1 MASEGLSPAALD
13 KCQTFPSSRSL
24 ADRNLLCRIRAHLKT
39 ETEELGCPEQ
49 GPDEQRY
56 IIYKD
61 VFDKVID
68 NATAYKNILTSIK
81 KEYEETINI
90 LHKGRED
97 SLFLQRKL
105 KSMASEP
112 MTLMAYKKRA
122 SQLQNKLELIKQNTA
137 GLEAQLQAVKNSR
150 NVKCEPAEETL
161 PPQDEVSHIKSIPGL
176 TLKESI
182 NVDDLCKHLRKLE
195 KKLNDLRFA
204 KETKYVPVEIKTELI
219 QDINRQMQQWDE
231 LVMLNKELKLRFHKL
246 FNDKQYKAAAMHV
259 ANCPRGILNNLE
271 VMERFKAVTEYE
283 GNISPLLQ
291 FFEAVMGSLSIIKH
305 SPNAKMSLEGVECAL
320 KHNRLDLIIN
330 WIKQQ
335 RLTYSET
342 LGDVI
347 YNYGDTKLRSK
358 DTCMALA
365 QIVYNKCNVYK
376 KAALCM
382 CMCGQIS
389 GAMTYIHESKRF
401 SLDDYLFLLS
411 KCPST
416 ELIQCLTH
424 EWNGNPAVFSTG
436 IAVLWLISND
446 HKEVG
451 FHLLKEVYDSGQGA
465 LEQIILND
473 THCTLEDWQD
483 IADACNIQNYNA
495 LADSI
500 FTVLTS
506 QEGGTVITITT
517 DDDNDGARLT
527 EHVLL

>member
-1 MASEGLSPAALD
+1 M
-13 KCQTFPSSRSL
+13 SS
-24 ADRNLLCRIRAHLKT
+24 
-39 ETEELGCPEQ
+39 
-49 GPDEQRY
+49 
-56 IIYKD
+56 
-61 VFDKVID
+61 
-68 NATAYKNILTSIK
+68 ATLFTRMCLT
-81 KEYEETINI
+81 
-90 LHKGRED
+90 R
-97 SLFLQRKL
+97 
-105 KSMASEP
+105 
-112 MTLMAYKKRA
+112 
-122 SQLQNKLELIKQNTA
+122 LELIKQNTA

-231 LVMLNKELKLRFHKL
+231 LVMLNKELKLRYKRLKLVADAVAAWGHSGKKVSLTKFILPSLTEANSLEEVDSLWPELFDDNDPGKINESAYLLEYVERFHKL

>member
-231 LVMLNKELKLRFHKL
+231 LVMLNKELKLRYKRLKLVADAVAAWGHSGKKVSLTKFILPSLTEANSLEEVDSLWPELFDDNDPGKINESAYLLEYVERFHKL

-271 VMERFKAVTEYE
+271 VMERFK
-283 GNISPLLQ
+283 
-291 FFEAVMGSLSIIKH
+291 
-305 SPNAKMSLEGVECAL
+305 
-320 KHNRLDLIIN
+320 
-330 WIKQQ
+330 
-335 RLTYSET
+335 
-342 LGDVI
+342 
-347 YNYGDTKLRSK
+347 
-358 DTCMALA
+358 
-365 QIVYNKCNVYK
+365 
-376 KAALCM
+376 
-382 CMCGQIS
+382 
-389 GAMTYIHESKRF
+389 
-401 SLDDYLFLLS
+401 DDYLFLLS